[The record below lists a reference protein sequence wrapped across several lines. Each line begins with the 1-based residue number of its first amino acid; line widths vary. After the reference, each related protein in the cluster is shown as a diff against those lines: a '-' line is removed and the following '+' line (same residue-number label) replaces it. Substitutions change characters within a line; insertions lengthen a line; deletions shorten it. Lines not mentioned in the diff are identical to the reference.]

1 MDKQKFDELCE
12 RLMVKD
18 QAERELFYQ
27 GYTLGYLDGKIDAV
41 KARRPASSIPD
52 AETR

>member
-18 QAERELFYQ
+18 QAERELFYM
-27 GYTLGYLDGKIDAV
+27 GYTLGYLDGQIDAV

>member
-27 GYTLGYLDGKIDAV
+27 GYTLGYLDGQIDAV

-52 AETR
+52 VETR

>member
-1 MDKQKFDELCE
+1 MDKLKFDELCE
-12 RLMVKD
+12 RLMIKD

-27 GYTLGYLDGKIDAV
+27 GYTLGYLDGQIDAV